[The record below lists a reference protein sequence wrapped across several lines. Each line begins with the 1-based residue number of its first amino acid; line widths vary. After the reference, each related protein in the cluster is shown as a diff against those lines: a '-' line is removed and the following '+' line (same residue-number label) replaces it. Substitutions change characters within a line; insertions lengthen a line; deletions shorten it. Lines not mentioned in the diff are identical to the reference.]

1 MTPTPE
7 YFCLSCLGTAFYM
20 ASVDLIDGTEAW
32 LHMCEKCN
40 IRMEFC
46 GVVCNC

>member
-1 MTPTPE
+1 
-7 YFCLSCLGTAFYM
+7 M

-46 GVVCNC
+46 GVVCEC